1 VTRPRSD
8 RTHAVVAERADG
20 RRTVFSTYASESEA
34 ELVARQLRAHG
45 LGAAVQPVASLADAT
60 PGATVRAVA

>member
-1 VTRPRSD
+1 MTESRAN
-8 RTHAVVAERADG
+8 RTHVVVAERADG
-20 RRTVFSTYASESEA
+20 RRTVFSTYASERDA

-45 LGAAVQPVASLADAT
+45 LGAKVQPVASLADAT